1 MYDDIDP
8 RNLPIGTVVDGYTLT
23 GKLGG
28 GGMGEIYRVQ
38 RGREVFALKLQG
50 ERLTAALDPVKRE
63 ELEARSRREAAVLLS
78 LSHPNILAIIG
89 SGRWPDRG
97 GYLYLITELV
107 AGEPLDSWHQRKQP
121 SLRGLARVF
130 ERVADALDYMHRAG
144 IYHRDL
150 KDPNVLVREDGTP
163 VVIDLGIARSA
174 AAYTLTRVGAVIGTT
189 THLSPGVCRY
199 LVGEKS
205 HAYRFGAH
213 DDLHALGFM
222 LYERLTGTAP
232 FRQRSDVEWPEF
244 DYYRQVM
251 DHVPSAPQVLC
262 PTVPEVL
269 SSLTMRLLA
278 KTPEASYRDAREL
291 HEELENALVAAPS
304 SWDLPYPVP
313 RDVQRRDLT
322 RSGPVRLPQPDDVDA
337 KKAVKRPPP
346 LPLAALSL
354 ESQPV
359 EASLPHTNTER
370 AIAALRSHPSG
381 QAREAGSPE
390 FRPPTQEAPVGFI
403 SPEEPAPQAPTPHS
417 NPLSDTTLREAAEQV
432 RPETRPARRVGT
444 LALVLLGTAVLV
456 VAGVVVK
463 SVAER
468 SRPQPKSLL
477 QRYQE
482 ELAAEPQRSEQATG
496 GGEVPAVPGWP
507 THSVAGPG
515 KPTNVAE
522 ASAASPAAENAPALA
537 SPHAQSGQRSAPSA
551 SDAKAIQAELERT
564 YGTRRPSIPG
574 KAAVASPG
582 MPSWVKGVEVVD
594 AKPAVGGERKL
605 GGRYGD
611 HLRLQ
616 LRSNLDSRLCGSG
629 TVEAVLVR
637 PYLVNGEVVL
647 PVRTLAYGQ
656 CAAQGQRFLVTLH
669 RLRLPDG
676 TDVHFEAVALDV
688 ADGKPG
694 LLASRRLG
702 SGSAPREGV
711 GGTVARGA
719 ASTMLSTA
727 TAGGSLGEQ
736 LASGAGQTALNAS
749 GPEASSAGGEEAIL
763 LDAGGDMDVF
773 LRQGF

>member
-8 RNLPIGTVVDGYTLT
+8 RNLPTGTVVDGYTLT

-28 GGMGEIYRVQ
+28 GGMGEIYRAQ

-50 ERLTAALDPVKRE
+50 ERLTEAMDPVKRE

-89 SGRWPDRG
+89 SGRWPDRA

-121 SLRGLARVF
+121 SLRQLARVF

-222 LYERLTGTAP
+222 LYQRLTGTPP

-251 DHVPSAPQVLC
+251 EHVPPAPRELC
-262 PTVPEVL
+262 PAVPEQL
-269 SSLTMRLLA
+269 SALTLRLLA
-278 KTPEASYRDAREL
+278 KTPEAGYRDANALQEA
-291 HEELENALVAAPS
+291 LEQALLVAAPS
-304 SWDLPYPVP
+304 WDAPFPVP
-313 RDVQRRDLT
+313 RGVQRRDLT
-322 RSGPVRLPQPDDVDA
+322 RSSPVRLPQPDDVAAAGPERDA
-337 KKAVKRPPP
+337 SLAQEETPTRPQQKAP
-346 LPLAALSL
+346 LPLAKGVA
-354 ESQPV
+354 P
-359 EASLPHTNTER
+359 APRGKTER
-370 AIAALRSHPSG
+370 AIAALRGGTSP
-381 QAREAGSPE
+381 EAGDALPTV
-390 FRPPTQEAPVGFI
+390 FRPPTAENPPAFVP
-403 SPEEPAPQAPTPHS
+403 PEGQASRPPPADRDL
-417 NPLSDTTLREAAEQV
+417 LSETAIRKVAEQLQTDA
-432 RPETRPARRVGT
+432 RPQRRFGALQ
-444 LALVLLGTAVLV
+444 LAFLGAAVLV
-456 VAGVVVK
+456 VAAFVVK
-463 SVAER
+463 SLAER
-468 SRPQPKSLL
+468 PPPPPKSLL
-477 QRYQE
+477 ERYQE
-482 ELAAEPQRSEQATG
+482 ELTAEREISEQPGRA
-496 GGEVPAVPGWP
+496 GEMAGSPALPAQASWVPPAP
-507 THSVAGPG
+507 AGPLDT
-515 KPTNVAE
+515 PAPVAPPPRLSG
-522 ASAASPAAENAPALA
+522 AQGSP
-537 SPHAQSGQRSAPSA
+537 PSA

-564 YGTRRPSIPG
+564 YGDKRPTLPG
-574 KAAVASPG
+574 KPTAAG

-594 AKPAVGGERKL
+594 AKPAATAGEKKL

-629 TVEAVLVR
+629 AVEAVLVR

-656 CAAQGQRFLVTLH
+656 CSAQGARFLVIFT
-669 RLRLPDG
+669 RLRLPEG
-676 TDVHFEAVALDV
+676 AEARFEGVAMDVT
-688 ADGKPG
+688 DGKPG
-694 LLASRRLG
+694 LLAGRRLAG
-702 SGSAPREGV
+702 GRGGQEGV
-711 GGTVARGA
+711 GGAVVRGA
-719 ASTMLSTA
+719 ASTALGTA
-727 TAGGSLGEQ
+727 TAGASVGAE
-736 LASGAGQTALNAS
+736 LANGAGQTVLNAR
-749 GPEASSAGGEEAIL
+749 PEPPPSGGEEAIL
-763 LDAGGDMDVF
+763 LDAGKAIDVF
-773 LRQGF
+773 LRQSF

>member
-50 ERLTAALDPVKRE
+50 ERLTEALDPVRRE
-63 ELEARSRREAAVLLS
+63 ELEARSRREAAVLMS
-78 LSHPNILAIIG
+78 LTHPNILAIIG

-107 AGEPLDSWHQRKQP
+107 AGEPLDSWHQHKRP
-121 SLRGLARVF
+121 SLRGLTRVF

-150 KDPNVLVREDGTP
+150 KDPNVLVREDGMP

-213 DDLHALGFM
+213 DDLHAIGFM

-251 DHVPSAPQVLC
+251 EHVPPAPRLLC
-262 PTVPEVL
+262 PAVPEVL
-269 SSLTMRLLA
+269 STLTMRLLA
-278 KTPEASYRDAREL
+278 KTPEASYHDAKEL
-291 HEELENALVAAPS
+291 HEELENALLTASP
-304 SWDLPYPVP
+304 SWDTPYPVP

-322 RSGPVRLPQPDDVDA
+322 RSGPVKLPQPDDIVS
-337 KKAVKRPPP
+337 KREGMRPPP
-346 LPLAALSL
+346 PPPYESSVDSGSRTLQASPPLS
-354 ESQPV
+354 
-359 EASLPHTNTER
+359 NTER
-370 AIAALRSHPSG
+370 AIAALRTPL
-381 QAREAGSPE
+381 EADAPAPPPRQ
-390 FRPPTQEAPVGFI
+390 FRPPTQASPVGFV
-403 SPEEPAPQAPTPHS
+403 SPESSPEVPSPCANS
-417 NPLSDTTLREAAEQV
+417 FSDTALRKAAEQLQPAA
-432 RPETRPARRVGT
+432 RPMRRVGT
-444 LALVLLGTAVLV
+444 LALVLLGTTVLV
-456 VAGVVVK
+456 LAGAVAK
-463 SVAER
+463 SIAER
-468 SRPQPKSLL
+468 SRSQPKSLL

-482 ELAAEPQRSEQATG
+482 ELAAEQQKSEAAN
-496 GGEVPAVPGWP
+496 GGEALDAPFP
-507 THSVAGPG
+507 TA
-515 KPTNVAE
+515 KPSTMAE
-522 ASAASPAAENAPALA
+522 ASPVPAGQAALAAASSRAPPA
-537 SPHAQSGQRSAPSA
+537 RSAPSV
-551 SDAKAIQAELERT
+551 SDAKAIQAELEQA
-564 YGTRRPSIPG
+564 YGAKRPTISG
-574 KAAVASPG
+574 KVPTASPG

-594 AKPAVGGERKL
+594 AKPTAASERKL

-637 PYLVNGEVVL
+637 PYLVNGDLVL
-647 PVRTLAYGQ
+647 PVRTLAFGQ
-656 CAAQGQRFLVTLH
+656 CTAQGQRFLVTLH

-676 TDVHFEAVALDV
+676 TEVLFEGVALDV

-694 LLASRRLG
+694 LLATRRLG
-702 SGSAPREGV
+702 GGSAPREGA

-719 ASTMLSTA
+719 ASTVLNTA

-736 LASGAGQTALNAS
+736 LANGAGQTALGVTGSGGSAAS
-749 GPEASSAGGEEAIL
+749 GDEAIL
-763 LDAGGDMDVF
+763 LDSGGEMDIF
-773 LRQGF
+773 LRQSF